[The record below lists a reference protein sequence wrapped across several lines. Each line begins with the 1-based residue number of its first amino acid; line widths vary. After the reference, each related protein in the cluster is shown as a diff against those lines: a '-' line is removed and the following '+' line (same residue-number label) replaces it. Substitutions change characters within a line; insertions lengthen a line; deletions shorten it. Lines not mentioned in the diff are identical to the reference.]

1 MGNDDWWWW
10 IYSWLVVDLPLWKIW
25 VRRLGWRHSQYMEKQ
40 NMFKTTNQ
48 CWFVLPARHTK
59 WIPSALLLLIS
70 FLRKMSENRIHHS
83 TYSKNWWNDDWHCN
97 FWEQIP
103 SFWTRL
109 HQKKRSVKSDLALQK
124 HPATYHWSPRI
135 RWAFYRKPLVQMML
149 NHQGFA
155 VSVFPFIQIQWI
167 NQIHQTYP
175 Q

>member
-97 FWEQIP
+97 FFGNKFQVSGHAYIRK
-103 SFWTRL
+103 SG
-109 HQKKRSVKSDLALQK
+109 RSNPTWLYKNTQQPTIDLPEFVE
-124 HPATYHWSPRI
+124 H
-135 RWAFYRKPLVQMML
+135 
-149 NHQGFA
+149 
-155 VSVFPFIQIQWI
+155 FIGNLLSKWC
-167 NQIHQTYP
+167 
-175 Q
+175 